1 MTLSQ
6 EITESEFP
14 IMKILWE
21 NDELSIRE
29 VHDRLSKQKEW
40 AYSTTKTTMDR
51 MVKKGLLK
59 RESKHHVFLYSAI
72 ISKAQGMLKWVHF
85 IADGFFASSPQDVVA
100 MFTDSGA
107 LSAQEADELRA
118 LIDEDLR

>member
-1 MTLSQ
+1 MNTSQ

-29 VHDRLSKQKEW
+29 VHDLLSQHKEW

-59 RESKHHVFLYSAI
+59 RENKHNVFLYSAN

-100 MFTDSGA
+100 MFTASGTLTQA
-107 LSAQEADELRA
+107 EADELHS
-118 LIDEDLR
+118 LLRDN